1 MTLILSLCYIKLRQT
16 AVIYLMTGSFRAG
29 ETQIQRE
36 AILSLCVM
44 DFFLGCFYMRGK
56 LGRKNPAVGCCFF
69 PRGGMLTRE
78 CASQSQISSRDGE
91 VLYVGMQRHVGSD
104 GGLEEKLLLWIW
116 SERRAS
122 FSCYKV

>member
-1 MTLILSLCYIKLRQT
+1 MCLHERGGRGQ
-16 AVIYLMTGSFRAG
+16 VRAEKPSCG
-29 ETQIQRE
+29 
-36 AILSLCVM
+36 L
-44 DFFLGCFYMRGK
+44 F
-56 LGRKNPAVGCCFF
+56 FF
-69 PRGGMLTRE
+69 PRGGMLTHE

-116 SERRAS
+116 SERQAS